1 MPIQQTG
8 PIQVLAQDRRQA
20 IARDIAGRLARA
32 SADSFLISYGL
43 LDTNTVK
50 LLAH

>member
-1 MPIQQTG
+1 MTLAQHGAFGHAPRDTG
-8 PIQVLAQDRRQA
+8 PLLTLI
-20 IARDIAGRLARA
+20 RA
-32 SADSFLISYGL
+32 SRLTRGLTDSFLILYGL

>member
-1 MPIQQTG
+1 MTI
-8 PIQVLAQDRRQA
+8 AQLGA
-20 IARDIAGRLARA
+20 FGHVPRDTDPLLTLIRA
-32 SADSFLISYGL
+32 SRLTRGLADSFLILYGL